1 MDAPE
6 HVERTPL
13 QRWVIG
19 VGTVVAAAAAVV
31 AFTAG
36 GTPNPA
42 MQAPFDP
49 ATIPASPAAHATCA
63 TPGK

>member
-6 HVERTPL
+6 NPEWTTL

-19 VGTVVAAAAAVV
+19 VGTVVAVVAAVI

-36 GTPNPA
+36 GTPNRA

-49 ATIPASPAAHATCA
+49 PAPTRA
-63 TPGK
+63 TPAICVTPTP